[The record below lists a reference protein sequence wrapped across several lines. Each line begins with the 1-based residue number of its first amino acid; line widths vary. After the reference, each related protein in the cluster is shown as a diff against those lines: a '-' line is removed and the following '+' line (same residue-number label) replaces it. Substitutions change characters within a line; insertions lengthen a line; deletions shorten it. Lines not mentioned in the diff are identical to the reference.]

1 MTSVVHGTVNHPEK
15 PSTEQSRFPLSDNAY
30 ATMLSGIFVLL
41 GGFVAWHHEMWRDEI
56 QAWLIARDSSS
67 PIEVL
72 YHLNRGDGHPG
83 LWHLCL
89 YYLKQI
95 TWSPVIMQPFHLII
109 ACTSVYVF
117 VRFAPFTRLH
127 KALFPFGYLVFYE
140 YAVICRNYA
149 LGVLLLFVF
158 CALFKKRQTRFPLLG
173 FILLLLA
180 HTNIVALI
188 VAIAIAVGLAW
199 ELRSTSSRPS
209 KRDIRVGFSLILFGI
224 LTSIIQLKPSTPGR
238 FEWSDLR
245 RGVSDLERFQ
255 NAVNIIPK
263 AFIPI
268 PEVTLRFWNTF
279 LLDAIPGANGV
290 KLALTVVILLF
301 AVIYLCRKPAA
312 LLMYLIGTLGIL
324 AFFASYFGFIRHW
337 GYLYILF
344 LAAIWISR
352 DCDDAAPRTRTGHGH
367 FRRRLNQL
375 SLATDRS
382 LNHVLILLLTVQLT
396 GGVVAAGLDY
406 TYPFS
411 EGKAVARFI
420 KESEL
425 DDMIIAPEVRS
436 DVSLEI
442 LGYLEKGQFYYP
454 RPRRFGSFVSWDPR
468 YASTAYLATE
478 DVLQEIRRF
487 CNEKSEDILIISG
500 HLYPEDVRLRYDL
513 TNLKVFRPSV
523 IRESVQNFVLYRMS
537 PGT

>member
-1 MTSVVHGTVNHPEK
+1 
-15 PSTEQSRFPLSDNAY
+15 
-30 ATMLSGIFVLL
+30 MLSAIFLLL
-41 GGFVAWHHEMWRDEI
+41 GGFIAWHHEMWRDEI

-89 YYLKQI
+89 YYLKQV
-95 TWSPVIMQPFHLII
+95 TRSPVIMQPFHLLI
-109 ACTSVYVF
+109 ACTSVYIF

-149 LGVLLLFVF
+149 IGALLLFAF
-158 CALFKKRQTRFPLLG
+158 CALFKEWKTRFPLLG

-188 VAIAIAVGLAW
+188 VTIAIAVGLSW
-199 ELRSTSSRPS
+199 ELISASSRPD
-209 KRDIRVGFSLILFGI
+209 KRDIRVGLSLILFGI

-238 FEWSDLR
+238 FEWTDLT
-245 RGVSDLERFQ
+245 RGVSDFERFQ

-263 AFIPI
+263 AFFPI
-268 PEVTLRFWNTF
+268 PEITLRFWNTF
-279 LLDAIPGANGV
+279 LLDQIPGANSVMFG
-290 KLALTVVILLF
+290 LATLIFLF
-301 AVIYLCRKPAA
+301 AVIFLLRKPAA
-312 LLMYLIGTLGIL
+312 LLIYLIGTLGIL

-337 GYLYILF
+337 GNLFILF

-352 DCDDAAPRTRTGHGH
+352 YCADAPPRHRTRHEP
-367 FRRRLNQL
+367 FSRRLNRL
-375 SLATDRS
+375 SLATERS
-382 LNHVLILLLTVQLT
+382 LTYVLILLLTVQLI
-396 GGVVAAGLDY
+396 GGVAAASLDVK
-406 TYPFS
+406 YPFS

-420 KESEL
+420 KEAEL
-425 DDMIIAPEVRS
+425 DDMMIAPEVRS

-442 LGYLEKGQFYYP
+442 LGYLERNQFYYP
-454 RPRRFGSFVSWDPR
+454 RPRRFGSFISWDQR
-468 YASTAYLATE
+468 YASTAYLPTE

-500 HLYPEDVRLRYDL
+500 YVYPEDVRARHDL
-513 TNLKVFRPSV
+513 TKLKVFRPSV
-523 IRESVQNFVLYRMS
+523 IRESVQNFVLYRMTPS
-537 PGT
+537 D

>member
-1 MTSVVHGTVNHPEK
+1 MAHDTVNHPEK
-15 PSTEQSRFPLSDNAY
+15 APAIKSGIQLSDNAY
-30 ATMLSGIFVLL
+30 ATMLSAIFLLL

-56 QAWLIARDSSS
+56 QAWLIARDSPS

-140 YAVICRNYA
+140 YAIICRNYA

-158 CALFKKRQTRFPLLG
+158 CALFKERQTRFPLLG

-188 VAIAIAVGLAW
+188 VAIAIAVSLAW
-199 ELRSTSSRPS
+199 ELISTPSRPS
-209 KRDIRVGFSLILFGI
+209 KRDIRVGFALILFGI

-238 FEWSDLR
+238 FEWSDLT

-263 AFIPI
+263 AFFPI

-279 LLDAIPGANGV
+279 LLDSIPGANAV
-290 KLALTVVILLF
+290 KLTLAVLILLF
-301 AVIYLCRKPAA
+301 AVTYLCRKPAA

-352 DCDDAAPRTRTGHGH
+352 FCDDAAPRKRTRHGH
-367 FRRRLNQL
+367 FRRRLNWL
-375 SLATDRS
+375 SLATERS
-382 LNHVLILLLTVQLT
+382 LTYVLILLLTVQLI
-396 GGVVAAGLDY
+396 GGVAAASLDY
-406 TYPFS
+406 KYPFS

-442 LGYLEKGQFYYP
+442 LGYLGKAQFYYP

-487 CNEKSEDILIISG
+487 CDEKSEDILIISG
-500 HLYPEDVRLRYDL
+500 HLYPEDIRSRYDL

>member
-30 ATMLSGIFVLL
+30 ATMLSGIFLLL

-188 VAIAIAVGLAW
+188 VAIAIAVSLAW

-238 FEWSDLR
+238 FEWTDLT

-263 AFIPI
+263 TFIPI

-279 LLDAIPGANGV
+279 LLDAIPGANSV

-301 AVIYLCRKPAA
+301 AVIFLCRKPTA

-344 LAAIWISR
+344 FAAIWISR
-352 DCDDAAPRTRTGHGH
+352 DCDDAAPHTRTGHGH

-382 LNHVLILLLTVQLT
+382 LNYVLILLLTVQLT

-406 TYPFS
+406 KYPFS

-454 RPRRFGSFVSWDPR
+454 RPKRFGSFVSWDPR

-500 HLYPEDVRLRYDL
+500 HLYPEDIRSRYDL

-523 IRESVQNFVLYRMS
+523 IRESVQNFVLYQMS